1 MSSQGK
7 SKKDKEIIAEYDAQ
21 VKGERR
27 ALRPGQMPLCVQ
39 AATFCVRPLQTS
51 IADGKVQHG

>member
-27 ALRPGQMPLCVQ
+27 ALRPGRAFVCGVG
-39 AATFCVRPLQTS
+39 AAGG
-51 IADGKVQHG
+51 AG